1 VIQVNENPVPWKEGM
16 TVQDAL
22 DAMGYDFVHITVTVN
37 DTLVESRDYD
47 TTPVPDNA
55 DVRAIHLFHGG

>member
-1 VIQVNENPVPWKEGM
+1 MIHVNETPVPWKEGM

-37 DTLVESRDYD
+37 DMLVESSDYD